1 MNVYINVFLVL
12 VYMTGI
18 VLGIVTLC
26 KGFKKMKSI
35 DKIEHENWDS
45 TNLTEFHDRF
55 IKKYPVLHHHRNT
68 VKNTIEK
75 HHIKHL
81 DHITSI
87 PPLETKPIDKF
98 SKHIP
103 LIMYI
108 NLDRSPD
115 RKESMEK
122 EFQRVGISEATTVT
136 RFKAVEKENGELGC
150 FLSHVGVLNSVLDK
164 DTNVLVLEDDFE
176 FRYMTKEIG
185 EHVDSVDRVTKGRW
199 DVIVLGQYVHAW
211 QPIMHREGEH
221 SSQRIFR
228 LLHSTTTSGF
238 LVNKNYVKRLFLLWS
253 EASKDLLHSKRFKP
267 GQQIDQVQTLYQ
279 KVDMWFGFRHPLGT
293 QRTGK
298 SLIGNVE
305 CNNNWSCSPDYH
317 NWYDSYGVE
326 HPLKT
331 FDTLKIRNIAVCMVA
346 TGKYNGYVDKTQ
358 NECYDNFLSPHHL
371 EFFLFTDQTTLTQ
384 DTCGRFPVHK
394 YEIVRKGFPGD
405 TLYRYHYMD
414 MAREKLQHF
423 DYIIYM
429 DVDYAIYNRPC
440 YTDFLIENGLIATRH
455 LHNLHENVKDN
466 GLIGSP
472 ETNPE
477 SAACIP
483 KGKKMRA
490 YYAGGV
496 QGGTANDFL
505 NAITSIKRQ
514 IDADDDNGII
524 AVWHDE
530 SHWNRYL
537 VDHPPTSDITQNH
550 IYPEHCIVESGKEVN
565 NTSNCKSLHDNEYYP
580 VMVPLDKN
588 HDEMRS

>member
-1 MNVYINVFLVL
+1 MNVYVNVFMVL
-12 VYMTGI
+12 AYMTGV

-26 KGFKKMKSI
+26 KGFKKPKKSPNI
-35 DKIEHENWDS
+35 DHDNWDN
-45 TNLTEFHDRF
+45 THLNEYHNHLV
-55 IKKYPVLHHHRNT
+55 KKYPILQKHRNT
-68 VKNTIEK
+68 YNQTVESHK
-75 HHIKHL
+75 HTHKSHCI
-81 DHITSI
+81 DV
-87 PPLETKPIDKF
+87 PPLQPPIDTF

-115 RKESMEK
+115 RRKDMET
-122 EFQRVGISEATTVT
+122 EFQRVGVPEATTIQ
-136 RFKAVEKENGELGC
+136 RFKAVEKKNGELGC

-176 FRYMTKEIG
+176 FRYMAKEIG
-185 EHVDSVDRVTKGRW
+185 EHVEHVDRVTKGRW

-211 QPIMHREGEH
+211 QPLVNKDDVQT
-221 SSQRIFR
+221 SQQIFR

-238 LVNKNYVKRLFLLWS
+238 LVNKNYVRRLFLLWS
-253 EASKDLLHSKRFKP
+253 EAVKNLLNSKRFKP
-267 GQQIDQVQTLYQ
+267 GQQIDQIQTLYQ

-305 CNNNWSCSPDYH
+305 CSNNWSCSLDYKH
-317 NWYDSYGVE
+317 WYDSYGVE

-331 FDTLKIRNIAVCMVA
+331 FDTINIQSIAVCMVA
-346 TGKYNGYVDKTQ
+346 TGKYIQYVEKTQ
-358 NECYDNFLSPHHL
+358 KECVQNFLAPHHL
-371 EFFLFTDQTTLTQ
+371 EFFLFTDQTDKTQ
-384 DTCGRFPVHK
+384 PACDQFTVHK
-394 YEIVRKGFPGD
+394 YKIDRKGFPGD

-414 MAREKLQHF
+414 LAREKLNHF

-429 DVDYAIYNRPC
+429 DVDYAVYNRPC
-440 YTDFLIENGLIATRH
+440 YTDFIVDRGLIATKH
-455 LHNLHENVKDN
+455 LHNLHEKVNSK

-477 SAACIP
+477 SSACIP
-483 KGKKMRA
+483 KGKKMQA

-496 QGGTANDFL
+496 QGGRASEFL
-505 NAITSIKRQ
+505 EAITALKAQ
-514 IDADDDNGII
+514 IDADDRKGIV

-537 VDHPPTSDITQNH
+537 VDHPPSEINQNH
-550 IYPEHCIVESGKEVN
+550 IYPEHCIVESGKEPQQN
-565 NTSNCKSLHDNEYYP
+565 ANCTSLHNNEYYP

-588 HDEMRS
+588 HNEIRS